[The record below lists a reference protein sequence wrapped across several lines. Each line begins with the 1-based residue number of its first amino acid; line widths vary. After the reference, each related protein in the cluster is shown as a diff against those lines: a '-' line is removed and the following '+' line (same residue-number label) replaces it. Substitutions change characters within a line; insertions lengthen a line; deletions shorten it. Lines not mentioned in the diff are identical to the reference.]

1 VKFVIKDICNFAGL
15 VTRIEEVRCFQE
27 ADPECN
33 LRPDVSIYNF
43 PYNNTALQGRKM
55 ILDVAVTHPIPI
67 LSNKSL
73 SRNEA
78 LQPNRAANLYFQK
91 KEIKYLTLSK
101 ANNLEFLPIIFE
113 NTGRMHPKTESF
125 IDGVLSF
132 MLRNVD
138 ARSRSALQ
146 FYWYA
151 KLSCSLQK
159 CIANAILSK
168 SRIINGSLTKINNL
182 KQIENFLADYNNNLD
197 YCS

>member
-1 VKFVIKDICNFAGL
+1 MLPQPVFVPETKCYCKRTPKLDSYGHHLSAGCAKGGTLHKTHDTMKFVIKDICNFAGL

-33 LRPDVSIYNF
+33 LRPDVSLYNF

-55 ILDVAVTHPIPI
+55 ILDVAFT
-67 LSNKSL
+67 
-73 SRNEA
+73 
-78 LQPNRAANLYFQK
+78 
-91 KEIKYLTLSK
+91 
-101 ANNLEFLPIIFE
+101 
-113 NTGRMHPKTESF
+113 HPKTESF
-125 IDGVLSF
+125 IDGVLSY
-132 MLRNVD
+132 MLRNED

-168 SRIINGSLTKINNL
+168 SRLINGSLTRIDNL
-182 KQIENFLADYNNNLD
+182 KQIENFLADYNNLD
-197 YCS
+197 YCR

>member
-1 VKFVIKDICNFAGL
+1 VPRIKDICNFAGL

-91 KEIKYLTLSK
+91 KRNQIPYVEQSQQSRVFTDHFREHWQNASK
-101 ANNLEFLPIIFE
+101 
-113 NTGRMHPKTESF
+113 
-125 IDGVLSF
+125 D
-132 MLRNVD
+132 
-138 ARSRSALQ
+138 
-146 FYWYA
+146 
-151 KLSCSLQK
+151 
-159 CIANAILSK
+159 
-168 SRIINGSLTKINNL
+168 
-182 KQIENFLADYNNNLD
+182 
-197 YCS
+197 

>member
-1 VKFVIKDICNFAGL
+1 
-15 VTRIEEVRCFQE
+15 
-27 ADPECN
+27 
-33 LRPDVSIYNF
+33 
-43 PYNNTALQGRKM
+43 
-55 ILDVAVTHPIPI
+55 
-67 LSNKSL
+67 
-73 SRNEA
+73 
-78 LQPNRAANLYFQK
+78 
-91 KEIKYLTLSK
+91 
-101 ANNLEFLPIIFE
+101 
-113 NTGRMHPKTESF
+113 MHPKTESF